1 MGFEGGGYE
10 AQVFIG
16 WDEKRSRYVAHWIDV
31 FGGPYSE
38 HAFFRDTFSFNG
50 NAGLVDSVARQGR
63 QVDHLRRRL
72 VYVPGV
78 VTYRK
83 Y

>member
-1 MGFEGGGYE
+1 MHFEGGGYE

-50 NAGLVDSVARQGR
+50 NAWHLLIESRDKAGNWTIFADDWFTSQGS
-63 QVDHLRRRL
+63 
-72 VYVPGV
+72 
-78 VTYRK
+78 
-83 Y
+83 